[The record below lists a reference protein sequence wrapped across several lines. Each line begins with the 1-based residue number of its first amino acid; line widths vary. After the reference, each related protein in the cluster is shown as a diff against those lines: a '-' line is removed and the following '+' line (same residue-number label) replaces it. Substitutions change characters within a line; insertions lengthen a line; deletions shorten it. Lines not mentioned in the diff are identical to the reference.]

1 MVKPMQLGP
10 MLDRCRRLEERAA
23 ALYRSFAAGS
33 RSDPRL
39 CALWIEMS
47 REEEQHARSIETTED
62 GLRVEDGWR
71 TSLDGW
77 EEALVDVERCLT
89 AGERL
94 GAGAT
99 PSEQLSSALDLELS
113 ELDALRRV
121 LLTVTGRPDR
131 SDPSRH
137 AEHLAEMAEPLSDD
151 PHVRLQA
158 ALLLA
163 RARLKPPA

>member
-1 MVKPMQLGP
+1 MQLGP
-10 MLDRCRRLEERAA
+10 MLERCRRLEERAA
-23 ALYRSFAAGS
+23 GLYRSFAAGS

-39 CALWIEMS
+39 CALWIEMA

-77 EEALVDVERCLT
+77 EEALVEVE
-89 AGERL
+89 ERL
-94 GAGAT
+94 GAAERLGSGAT
-99 PSEQLSSALDLELS
+99 ASEQLSAALELEMS

-121 LLTVTGRPDR
+121 LLAVTGRPDR
-131 SDPSRH
+131 SDPGRH
-137 AEHLAEMAEPLSDD
+137 AEHLAEMAEPLTED

-158 ALLLA
+158 ALLRA